1 MADNKTQII
10 ITAKDETRAAIASA
24 QQGLQALTTSAA
36 GLGLQLGALGGA
48 ASLGG
53 LALMAKQAI
62 DAADGL
68 GKMAQKVGVSV
79 ESLSALEYAGKL
91 SDVSLEQLGTGLKK
105 LSVNLNEVATNADG
119 DAAAAFKAIGVSVK
133 DASGN
138 LRNADEV
145 FADVAE
151 AFAGM
156 KDGAGKTA
164 LAVAIFG
171 KAGADLI
178 PMLNAGADG
187 LRSMRG
193 EAEALGVVFTGDAA
207 KQAEAFNDNLTRLAE
222 ASRGFG
228 NEVATIVLPTLGAL
242 SQEFVDAAKEGTGFA
257 AMLGSGLKTTL
268 ETIAV
273 LGANVVYV
281 FKAIG
286 SEIGGIAAQMAALGR
301 GDFQGFKFIGEA
313 MKEEAV
319 KARAELDKLEQ
330 RILNPQAPEAE
341 IARSK
346 RDAPVF
352 GGGKAKAGKK
362 EQELSAEDLAYGGY
376 KGAYKD
382 FTEAIKR
389 AAADAEGAANAEVQ
403 IEEEKQRRLRDLLG
417 NTTSYRLAE
426 YEKQK
431 QALRDALQIG
441 EIDTSQFEEAMAKID
456 ESITKL
462 TEDGKDKFKDLE
474 RAIDGWGKNSAK
486 ALADFVTEGKAS
498 FGDLA
503 RSIINDLLQMA
514 IYQNIT
520 GPLFKSLG
528 GEGGFLSDIGSALGF
543 GGGRATGGPV
553 VPGQYYVVG
562 ENGPEVLV
570 PGMSGTVIP
579 NGGGGGMGLV
589 VNIIE
594 APGKGGETQ
603 QRQENGQ
610 NVLDI
615 FVEKVKGAIAGD
627 IARGDGAVPAALN
640 ATYGL
645 NRVAGAY

>member
-24 QQGLQALTTSAA
+24 QQGLQALTTGAA

-48 ASLGG
+48 ASFGG

-79 ESLSALEYAGKL
+79 ESLAALEYAGKL
-91 SDVSLEQLGTGLKK
+91 SDVTLEQLGTGLKK
-105 LSVNLNEVATNADG
+105 LSVNLNEVAAGGDN
-119 DAAAAFKAIGVSVK
+119 DAAAALQALGIGVT
-133 DASGN
+133 DAAGK
-138 LRNADEV
+138 LRNADDV
-145 FADVAE
+145 FADVAD

-164 LAVAIFG
+164 LAVALFG
-171 KAGADLI
+171 RAGADLI

-187 LRSMRG
+187 LKNMRE
-193 EAEALGVVFTGDAA
+193 EATALGLVFDGDMA
-207 KQAEAFNDNLTRLAE
+207 KQAEAFNDDLTRLSE
-222 ASRGFG
+222 AARGVG
-228 NEVATIVLPTLGAL
+228 VEVAGAVLPTLSEL
-242 SQEFVDAAKEGTGFA
+242 SRIFVESAKEGSGFA
-257 AMLGSGLKTTL
+257 SLLGGALKTGL
-268 ETIAV
+268 ETLAV
-273 LGANVVYV
+273 VGANVVYV

-286 SEIGGIAAQMAALGR
+286 GEIGGIAAQMAALGR
-301 GDFQGFKFIGEA
+301 GDFQGFRFIGEA
-313 MKEEAV
+313 MKEEAA
-319 KARAELDKLEQ
+319 KARAELDALER
-330 RILNPQAPEAE
+330 RILNPAAPEAVA
-341 IARSK
+341 ARTQ

-352 GGGKAKAGKK
+352 SGGAA
-362 EQELSAEDLAYGGY
+362 
-376 KGAYKD
+376 
-382 FTEAIKR
+382 R
-389 AAADAEGAANAEVQ
+389 AARAGRESDPEAERRDAMIAMAKEANKELEEIGKEREKAERDL
-403 IEEEKQRRLRDLLG
+403 ENRLRDLLG
-417 NTTSYRLAE
+417 NTTSYRLAQ

-441 EIDTSQFEEAMAKID
+441 DIDPSQFEEAMAKID

-528 GEGGFLSDIGSALGF
+528 GDGGFLSDIGSALGF

-594 APGKGGETQ
+594 APGRGGETQ

-610 NVLDI
+610 NMLDV

-640 ATYGL
+640 STYGL

>member
-24 QQGLQALTTSAA
+24 QQGLQSLTTGAA
-36 GLGLQLGALGGA
+36 SLGLQLGALGGV

-53 LALMAKQAI
+53 LGLMAKQAI
-62 DAADGL
+62 DAADNL

-133 DASGN
+133 DAAGN
-138 LRNADEV
+138 LRNADDV

-164 LAVAIFG
+164 LAVQIFG

-178 PMLNAGADG
+178 PMLNAGAKG
-187 LRSMRG
+187 LAEMRS
-193 EAEALGVVFTGDAA
+193 EAEALGLVFTGDAA

-222 ASRGFG
+222 SSRGFG
-228 NEVATIVLPTLGAL
+228 NEVATIVLPTLSQLA
-242 SQEFVDAAKEGTGFA
+242 QEFVNSAKEGTGFA
-257 AMLGSGLKTTL
+257 SMLGAGLKTTL
-268 ETIAV
+268 EAIAV
-273 LGANVVYV
+273 TGANVVYV

-286 SEIGGIAAQMAALGR
+286 SEIGGIAAQMAALAR

-313 MKEEAV
+313 MKEEAA

-330 RILNPQAPEAE
+330 RILNPQAPEAGT
-341 IARSK
+341 ARAQ
-346 RDAPVF
+346 RDAPIF
-352 GGGKAKAGKK
+352 GGGKDKAGKK
-362 EQELSAEDLAYGGY
+362 EKELSAEDMAYGGY

-382 FTEAIKR
+382 FVDAIKR
-389 AAADAEGAANAEVQ
+389 VTDNAAAAADAEVQ
-403 IEEEKQRRLRDLLG
+403 IEEEKQKRLRDLLG
-417 NTTSYRLAE
+417 NTTTYKLAE
-426 YEKQK
+426 YDKQK
-431 QALRDALQIG
+431 AALRDSLQIG
-441 EIDTSQFEEAMAKID
+441 EIDTSQFEEATAKIND
-456 ESITKL
+456 SITKL
-462 TEDGKDKFKDLE
+462 TDDGADKFKDLE
-474 RAIDGWGKNSAK
+474 RAIDGWGKSSAK
-486 ALADFVTEGKAS
+486 AMADFVTDGKAS
-498 FGDLA
+498 FSDLA

-520 GPLFKSLG
+520 KPLFEGVQSSG
-528 GEGGFLSDIGSALGF
+528 FFGEIAGAFGF
-543 GGGRATGGPV
+543 GGGRANGGPV
-553 VPGQYYVVG
+553 TPGQYYVVG

-579 NGGGGGMGLV
+579 NGGGGGGMGLV

-594 APGKGGETQ
+594 APGRGGETQ

-610 NVLDI
+610 NMLDV
-615 FVEKVKGAIAGD
+615 FVDRVRGAIAGD
-627 IARGDGAVPAALN
+627 IARGSGPVPAALN
-640 ATYGL
+640 STYGL
-645 NRVAGAY
+645 GRVAGAY

>member
-36 GLGLQLGALGGA
+36 SLGLQLGALGGV

-53 LALMAKQAI
+53 LGLMAKQAI
-62 DAADGL
+62 DAADNL

-133 DASGN
+133 DAAGN
-138 LRNADEV
+138 LRSADDV

-164 LAVAIFG
+164 LAVQIFG
-171 KAGADLI
+171 KSGADLI

-187 LRSMRG
+187 LAKMRR
-193 EAEALGVVFTGDAA
+193 EAEALGIVISTDMA
-207 KQAEAFNDNLTRLAE
+207 KSSEEFNDNLTRIGESAK
-222 ASRGFG
+222 GFG
-228 NEVATIVLPTLGAL
+228 ITIANELLPTLASLSEAMAKILKPGGA
-242 SQEFVDAAKEGTGFA
+242 SEKVHVNFVEEFFEDVARAIQKGSAKVDEALAKAAD
-257 AMLGSGLKTTL
+257 LVGLKGLAAQYRERVKDAQTAIDNINTN
-268 ETIAV
+268 AV
-273 LGANVVYV
+273 LRQLEAYPANY
-281 FKAIG
+281 G
-286 SEIGGIAAQMAALGR
+286 P
-301 GDFQGFKFIGEA
+301 D
-313 MKEEAV
+313 
-319 KARAELDKLEQ
+319 ARAQK
-330 RILNPQAPEAE
+330 
-341 IARSK
+341 
-346 RDAPVF
+346 DAPKPVS
-352 GGGKAKAGKK
+352 KDKAGKK
-362 EQELSAEDLAYGGY
+362 EKELSAEDMAYGGY

-382 FTEAIKR
+382 FTDAIKR
-389 AAADAEGAANAEVQ
+389 VTDNAEAAADAEVK
-403 IEEEKQRRLRDLLG
+403 IEEEKQKRLRDLLG
-417 NTTSYRLAE
+417 STTTYKIAE

-431 QALRDALQIG
+431 QALRDSLQIG
-441 EIDTSQFEEAMAKID
+441 EIDTSQFTEAMASID
-456 ESITKL
+456 DAITKL
-462 TEDGKDKFKDLE
+462 TDDGKDKFKDLE

-498 FGDLA
+498 FSDLA

-520 GPLFKSLG
+520 KPLFDGVQSSG
-528 GEGGFLSDIGSALGF
+528 IFDGIGSLLGF

-610 NVLDI
+610 NVLDV

-627 IARGDGAVPAALN
+627 IARGDGAVPAALG

-645 NRVAGAY
+645 SRVAGAY

>member
-119 DAAAAFKAIGVSVK
+119 DAAAAFKAIGVSVT
-133 DASGN
+133 DAEGR

-145 FADVAE
+145 FADVAD

-164 LAVAIFG
+164 LAVALFG
-171 KAGADLI
+171 KAGSDLI

-187 LRSMRG
+187 LRDMRG
-193 EAEALGVVFTGDAA
+193 EAEALGLVFTGDTA

-313 MKEEAV
+313 MKEEAA

-330 RILNPQAPEAE
+330 RILNPQAPESAA
-341 IARSK
+341 ARVQ
-346 RDAPVF
+346 RDAPIF
-352 GGGKAKAGKK
+352 GGKSSTARAGREEDPEAARRDEIIRMAKETEK
-362 EQELSAEDLAYGGY
+362 ELERIAKEREDRERDL
-376 KGAYKD
+376 
-382 FTEAIKR
+382 E
-389 AAADAEGAANAEVQ
+389 Q
-403 IEEEKQRRLRDLLG
+403 RLRAMLG
-417 NTTSYRLAE
+417 STTSYRIAE

-441 EIDTSQFEEAMAKID
+441 EIDTTQFTEAMAVVD
-456 ESITKL
+456 DAITKL
-462 TEDGKDKFKDLE
+462 TDDGKDKFKDLE

-486 ALADFVTEGKAS
+486 ALADFVTDGKAS
-498 FGDLA
+498 FSDLA

-528 GEGGFLSDIGSALGF
+528 GEGGFLSGIGKALNF
-543 GGGRATGGPV
+543 GGGKANGGPV
-553 VPGQYYVVG
+553 IPGQYYVVG

-610 NVLDI
+610 NVLDV

-645 NRVAGAY
+645 NRVAGAH

>member
-24 QQGLQALTTSAA
+24 QSSLNSLHATASRFQFGGLTA
-36 GLGLQLGALGGA
+36 GLAVFSSGVAFAGAIKGAISFA
-48 ASLGG
+48 ASLDDMSEATG
-53 LALMAKQAI
+53 A
-62 DAADGL
+62 
-68 GKMAQKVGVSV
+68 SV
-79 ESLSALEYAGKL
+79 ENLSALSSVAKVGSHDLDTVAASLQKL
-91 SDVSLEQLGTGLKK
+91 GRALHSPDDETKGAARALSAIG
-105 LSVNLNEVATNADG
+105 LSVDEL
-119 DAAAAFKAIGVSVK
+119 KQK
-133 DASGN
+133 DP
-138 LRNADEV
+138 
-145 FADVAE
+145 AE
-151 AFAGM
+151 AMLEIAQSLDKF
-156 KDGAGKTA
+156 KDGSGKA
-164 LAVAIFG
+164 AVAMAIFG
-171 KAGADLI
+171 KAGAQLLPFLKD
-178 PMLNAGADG
+178 
-187 LRSMRG
+187 
-193 EAEALGVVFTGDAA
+193 
-207 KQAEAFNDNLTRLAE
+207 LAE
-222 ASRGFG
+222 QQTLTGKITAEQAALAEQYEKNMNRLSGEFGKASK
-228 NEVATIVLPTLGAL
+228 VIAMDLLPTLARMSEEMYDGVRAAGGFFAAL
-242 SQEFVDAAKEGTGFA
+242 SAGATINPFKTTSEN
-257 AMLGSGLKTTL
+257 LKTVRADL
-268 ETIAV
+268 EEMERVSREEGYTDEKAMARKRAQ
-273 LGANVVYV
+273 LEMLKAQQRREALAGDPDKNKDANDRK
-281 FKAIG
+281 FERKF
-286 SEIGGIAAQMAALGR
+286 SLN
-301 GDFQGFKFIGEA
+301 DFVTNEE
-313 MKEEAV
+313 KE
-319 KARAELDKLEQ
+319 KK
-330 RILNPQAPEAE
+330 
-341 IARSK
+341 
-346 RDAPVF
+346 
-352 GGGKAKAGKK
+352 GKK
-362 EQELSAEDLAYGGY
+362 QKEMSAEDRAYGGY
-376 KGAYKD
+376 EGAYKD

-389 AAADAEGAANAEVQ
+389 VTDNAENAAAAEVQ
-403 IEEEKQRRLRDLLG
+403 IEEEKQRRMRDLLG
-417 NTTSYRLAE
+417 NTTSYRIAE

-627 IARGDGAVPAALN
+627 IARGDGAVPAALG

>member
-105 LSVNLNEVATNADG
+105 LSVNLNEVATSADG
-119 DAAAAFKAIGVSVK
+119 DAAAAFRAIGVSVT
-133 DASGN
+133 DAAGN

-145 FADVAE
+145 FADVAD

-171 KAGADLI
+171 KAGSDLI

-193 EAEALGVVFTGDAA
+193 EAEALGVVFTGDTA

-257 AMLGSGLKTTL
+257 SMLGSGLKTTL

-286 SEIGGIAAQMAALGR
+286 SEIGGIAAQMAALRR

-313 MKEEAV
+313 MKEEAA

-352 GGGKAKAGKK
+352 GGKSGTAKTGRTEDPEAARRDEMIRMAKETEKELERLGKEREDRERDL
-362 EQELSAEDLAYGGY
+362 EQ
-376 KGAYKD
+376 
-382 FTEAIKR
+382 
-389 AAADAEGAANAEVQ
+389 
-403 IEEEKQRRLRDLLG
+403 RLRAMLG
-417 NTTSYRLAE
+417 NTTSFKLAE

-441 EIDTSQFEEAMAKID
+441 DIDPSQFEEAMAKID

-486 ALADFVTEGKAS
+486 ALADFVTDGKAS

>member
-1 MADNKTQII
+1 MADNKTQIV

-53 LALMAKQAI
+53 LALEAKQAI

-91 SDVSLEQLGTGLKK
+91 SDVSLDQLGTGLKK

-119 DAAAAFKAIGVSVK
+119 DAAAAFKSIGVSVK

-187 LRSMRG
+187 LREMRG
-193 EAEALGVVFTGDAA
+193 EAEALGLVFTGDTA

-257 AMLGSGLKTTL
+257 AMLGIGLKTTL

-313 MKEEAV
+313 MKEESA

-330 RILNPQAPEAE
+330 RILNPQAPEAAA
-341 IARSK
+341 ARVQG
-346 RDAPVF
+346 DAPVF
-352 GGGKAKAGKK
+352 GGKSATAKAGREEDPEAARRDEIIRMAK
-362 EQELSAEDLAYGGY
+362 ETEKELADIAKDREARERDL
-376 KGAYKD
+376 D
-382 FTEAIKR
+382 
-389 AAADAEGAANAEVQ
+389 Q
-403 IEEEKQRRLRDLLG
+403 RLRAMLG
-417 NTTSYRLAE
+417 NTTSYKLAE
-426 YEKQK
+426 FAKQK

-441 EIDTSQFEEAMAKID
+441 EIDTTQFEEAMAKID
-456 ESITKL
+456 ESIAKL
-462 TEDGKDKFKDLE
+462 TEDGADKFKELE

-486 ALADFVTEGKAS
+486 AIADFAINGKSS
-498 FGDLA
+498 FSDMAKSIIGDLM
-503 RSIINDLLQMA
+503 QM
-514 IYQNIT
+514 IVYQNIT
-520 GPLFKSLG
+520 KPLFDGIKSSG
-528 GEGGFLSDIGSALGF
+528 IFSDIGSALGF
-543 GGGRATGGPV
+543 GGGRASGGPV
-553 VPGQYYVVG
+553 TPGNYYVVG
-562 ENGPEVLV
+562 ERGPEILV
-570 PGMSGTVIP
+570 PGTAGTVIP
-579 NGGGGGMGLV
+579 NGGGGGGVVINVNNTASGVEATATARTNDGQTIIDVVVERVRGAMVDDARVNGPVTQAMAATFGL
-589 VNIIE
+589 
-594 APGKGGETQ
+594 G
-603 QRQENGQ
+603 R
-610 NVLDI
+610 
-615 FVEKVKGAIAGD
+615 
-627 IARGDGAVPAALN
+627 R
-640 ATYGL
+640 
-645 NRVAGAY
+645 AY

>member
-24 QQGLQALTTSAA
+24 QQGLQSLTAGAA
-36 GLGLQLGALGGA
+36 SLGLQLGALGGV

-53 LALMAKQAI
+53 IGLMAKQAI
-62 DAADGL
+62 DAADNL

-133 DASGN
+133 DAAGN
-138 LRNADEV
+138 LRNADDV

-171 KAGADLI
+171 KAGSDLI
-178 PMLNAGADG
+178 PMLNAGAKG
-187 LRSMRG
+187 LAEMRG
-193 EAEALGVVFTGDAA
+193 EAEALGLVFTGDTA

-222 ASRGFG
+222 SSRGFG
-228 NEVATIVLPTLGAL
+228 NEVATIVLPTLSQLA
-242 SQEFVDAAKEGTGFA
+242 QEFVNSAKEGTGFA
-257 AMLGSGLKTTL
+257 SMLGAGVKTTL
-268 ETIAV
+268 EAIAV
-273 LGANVVYV
+273 TGANVVYV

-286 SEIGGIAAQMAALGR
+286 SEIGGIAAQMAALAR

-313 MKEEAV
+313 MKEEGA
-319 KARAELDKLEQ
+319 KARAELDKLQQ
-330 RILNPQAPEAE
+330 RILNPQAPEAGT
-341 IARSK
+341 ARAQ
-346 RDAPVF
+346 RDAPIF
-352 GGGKAKAGKK
+352 GGGKDKSG
-362 EQELSAEDLAYGGY
+362 
-376 KGAYKD
+376 
-382 FTEAIKR
+382 R
-389 AAADAEGAANAEVQ
+389 AVDAEAARRDEIIRMAKEAEKELERIAKDREDKERDLEQ
-403 IEEEKQRRLRDLLG
+403 RLRAMLG
-417 NTTSYRLAE
+417 GTTSYKLAE

-431 QALRDALQIG
+431 QALRDSLQIG
-441 EIDTSQFEEAMAKID
+441 EIDPSQFVEAMAVVD
-456 ESITKL
+456 DAITKL
-462 TEDGKDKFKDLE
+462 TDDGADKFKDLE
-474 RAIDGWGKNSAK
+474 RAIDGWGKSSAK
-486 ALADFVTEGKAS
+486 AMADFVTEGKSS
-498 FGDLA
+498 FSDLA

-520 GPLFKSLG
+520 KPLFEGVQSSG
-528 GEGGFLSDIGSALGF
+528 FFGEIAGAFGF
-543 GGGRATGGPV
+543 GGGRANGGPV
-553 VPGQYYVVG
+553 TPGQYYVVG

-579 NGGGGGMGLV
+579 NGGGGGGMGLV

-594 APGKGGETQ
+594 APGRGGETQ

-610 NVLDI
+610 NMLDV
-615 FVEKVKGAIAGD
+615 FVDRVRGAIAGD
-627 IARGDGAVPAALN
+627 IARGSGPVPAALN
-640 ATYGL
+640 STYGL
-645 NRVAGAY
+645 GRVAGAY

>member
-1 MADNKTQII
+1 MDNKTQII

-24 QQGLQALTTSAA
+24 QQGLQALTTGAA

-48 ASLGG
+48 ASFGG

-79 ESLSALEYAGKL
+79 ESLAALEYAGKL
-91 SDVSLEQLGTGLKK
+91 SDVTLEQLGTGLKK
-105 LSVNLNEVATNADG
+105 LSVNLNEVAAGGDN
-119 DAAAAFKAIGVSVK
+119 DAAAALQALGIGVT
-133 DASGN
+133 DAAGK
-138 LRNADEV
+138 LRNADDV
-145 FADVAE
+145 FADVAD

-164 LAVAIFG
+164 LAVALFG
-171 KAGADLI
+171 RAGADLI

-187 LRSMRG
+187 LKNMRE
-193 EAEALGVVFTGDAA
+193 EATALGLVFDGDMA
-207 KQAEAFNDNLTRLAE
+207 KQAEAFNDDLTRMSE
-222 ASRGFG
+222 AARGVG
-228 NEVATIVLPTLGAL
+228 VTVASAVLPTLSEL
-242 SQEFVDAAKEGTGFA
+242 SKSFVEASKESTGFA
-257 AMLGSGLKTTL
+257 QAMSTVLKLGL
-268 ETIAV
+268 ETVAI
-273 LGANVVYV
+273 LGREVGFVFEVAGNNVAALAASLQALASGNFSGVA
-281 FKAIG
+281 AIG
-286 SEIGGIAAQMAALGR
+286 SAWLENI
-301 GDFQGFKFIGEA
+301 K
-313 MKEEAV
+313 
-319 KARAELDKLEQ
+319 KARAEADAFAE
-330 RILNPQAPEAE
+330 RITNPRAPEAVA
-341 IARSK
+341 ARTQ

-352 GGGKAKAGKK
+352 SGGG
-362 EQELSAEDLAYGGY
+362 S
-376 KGAYKD
+376 KGAGRAGRESD
-382 FTEAIKR
+382 PEAER
-389 AAADAEGAANAEVQ
+389 RDAMIAMAKEANKELEEIGKEREKAERDL
-403 IEEEKQRRLRDLLG
+403 ENRLRDMLG
-417 NTTSYRLAE
+417 ATTSYRLAQ

-456 ESITKL
+456 DSISKL
-462 TEDGKDKFKDLE
+462 TEDAGDKFKDLE
-474 RAIDGWGKNSAK
+474 KAIDGWGKNSAK

-498 FGDLA
+498 FSDLA

-520 GPLFKSLG
+520 KPLFDGIQSSGFFGEIG
-528 GEGGFLSDIGSALGF
+528 GLLGF
-543 GGGRATGGPV
+543 GGGRASGGPV
-553 VPGQYYVVG
+553 IPGQYYVVG

-594 APGKGGETQ
+594 APGRGGETQ

-610 NVLDI
+610 NVLDV

-640 ATYGL
+640 STYGL

>member
-119 DAAAAFKAIGVSVK
+119 DAAAAFRAIGVSVT
-133 DASGN
+133 DAAGN

-187 LRSMRG
+187 LRTMRG
-193 EAEALGVVFTGDAA
+193 EAEALGLVFNGDTA

-257 AMLGSGLKTTL
+257 GMLGSGLKTTL

-352 GGGKAKAGKK
+352 GGKAKAGKK

-417 NTTSYRLAE
+417 NTTSYKLAE

-431 QALRDALQIG
+431 QALRDALQILP
-441 EIDTSQFEEAMAKID
+441 IDTSQFEEAMGKID
-456 ESITKL
+456 EAITKL

-474 RAIDGWGKNSAK
+474 RAIDGWGKSSAK
-486 ALADFVTEGKAS
+486 AIADFVVDGKAS

-503 RSIINDLLQMA
+503 KSVISDLMQML
-514 IYQNIT
+514 IYQNLT
-520 GPLFKSLG
+520 KPLFDGIQSSG
-528 GEGGFLSDIGSALGF
+528 IFSDIGSALGF

-570 PGMSGTVIP
+570 PGTSGTVIP
-579 NGGGGGMGLV
+579 NGGGGGGVVINVNNTASGVEATATARTNDGQTIIDVVVERVRGAMVDDARINGPVTQAMAATFGLGRR
-589 VNIIE
+589 
-594 APGKGGETQ
+594 A
-603 QRQENGQ
+603 
-610 NVLDI
+610 
-615 FVEKVKGAIAGD
+615 F
-627 IARGDGAVPAALN
+627 
-640 ATYGL
+640 
-645 NRVAGAY
+645 